1 MVLLEA
7 RLIGVQVRISVS
19 DQGPG
24 IDEAHRQSITEP
36 FRRIDQR
43 YGGSGLGLSIVQR
56 IIQLHRGKLTLE
68 NRPEGG
74 LIVTCWLPETLN

>member
-1 MVLLEA
+1 M
-7 RLIGVQVRISVS
+7 SVS